1 LASRAN
7 YVARLKLPL
16 LTAAGARGK
25 TVLVSDRSI

>member
-1 LASRAN
+1 
-7 YVARLKLPL
+7 VARLKLPL